1 MPVMRLKGLNKVTV
15 KLASGKRVTYWYA
28 WKGGPRLEGEPGTPE
43 FIASFTRAVQARK
56 QPSKDNLG
64 SLVGQ
69 FRSSP
74 EFGRLSASTQSEWRR
89 WLARIETAKI
99 ASLPIAALDEK
110 GVKRH
115 LLAWRDT
122 YADRPRTADYGAQV
136 LSRVLSWS
144 VRRGLIE
151 TNAMEG
157 AETLYRSNRADQ
169 IWTPEDLDKLA
180 EHASPQVMRAVR
192 LACLTG
198 LRRADLIA
206 LTWEHIGDHGIRLP
220 TQKTGKVVDIPL
232 LAETRA
238 LLGTRKTG
246 HVLLS
251 SRNQPWSADGLES
264 LIWRAKQKAGITL
277 HLHDARGTFATRL
290 RMAGL
295 KASEI
300 AGVMGWEEK
309 RVERLLATYVD
320 QSAVVRSLAARLN
333 KKGAKSPK

>member
-1 MPVMRLKGLNKVTV
+1 MALVRLKGLNRVTV
-15 KLASGKRVTYWYA
+15 TLASGKRVTYWYA

-43 FIASFTRAVQARK
+43 FIASFNRAVALRK
-56 QPSKDNLG
+56 TPTSDDLR
-64 SLVGQ
+64 SLVGR
-69 FRSSP
+69 FRASP
-74 EFGRLSASTQSEWRR
+74 EFARMADSTRAEWGR
-89 WLARIETAKI
+89 WLKRIEEAEIGT
-99 ASLPIAALDEK
+99 LPLAALDER
-110 GVKRH
+110 GVRDE
-115 LLAWRDT
+115 LLGWRDT

-144 VRRGLIE
+144 MKRGLIDS
-151 TNAMEG
+151 NAMEG

-169 IWTPEDLDKLA
+169 IWTPADLDKLA
-180 EHASPQVMRAVR
+180 EHASAQVMRAVR

-206 LTWEHIGDHGIRLP
+206 LTWEQIGDHGIRLP
-220 TQKTGKVVDIPL
+220 TQKTGKTVTIPL
-232 LAETRA
+232 LPETRA
-238 LLGTRKTG
+238 LLGPRKAG

-251 SRNQPWSADGLES
+251 SRGAPWSADGLES
-264 LIWRAKQKAGITL
+264 LIWRAKQKCGLTL

-300 AGVMGWEEK
+300 ADIMGWEEK

-320 QSAVVRSLAARLN
+320 QSAVVRQLAVRLN
-333 KKGAKSPK
+333 KSGAKTPK